1 MAEQFKK
8 FKKFKKLSRMFSNM
22 LFNKPDQGIEHF
34 CRTEYGTDW
43 FWAYSEL
50 KKRGKLPRQHIK

>member
-8 FKKFKKLSRMFSNM
+8 FGRMFSNM
-22 LFNKPDQGIEHF
+22 FGVSDKGIEHF

-50 KKRGKLPRQHIK
+50 KKRGKLPHQYIKNKEIQ

>member
-8 FKKFKKLSRMFSNM
+8 FGRMFSN
-22 LFNKPDQGIEHF
+22 LFNVSDKGIEHF

-50 KKRGKLPRQHIK
+50 KKRGKLPRQYKK